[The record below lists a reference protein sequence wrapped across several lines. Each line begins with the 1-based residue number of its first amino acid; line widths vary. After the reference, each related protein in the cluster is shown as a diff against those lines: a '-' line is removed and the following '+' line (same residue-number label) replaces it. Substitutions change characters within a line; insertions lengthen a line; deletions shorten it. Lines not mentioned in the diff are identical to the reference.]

1 MKKIILTSAVAVLMT
16 GCASTFTSIEET
28 ANGDSYIVTRIIQ
41 TPFRVDGDMW
51 ECKPDTQHNM
61 TCVEKGD

>member
-1 MKKIILTSAVAVLMT
+1 MKKIILTSFAAVLMT

-28 ANGDSYIVTRIIQ
+28 ASGDSYYLTRVSQ
-41 TPFRVDGDMW
+41 GPFRVDGDMW
-51 ECKPDTQHNM
+51 ECKPDAQHNM